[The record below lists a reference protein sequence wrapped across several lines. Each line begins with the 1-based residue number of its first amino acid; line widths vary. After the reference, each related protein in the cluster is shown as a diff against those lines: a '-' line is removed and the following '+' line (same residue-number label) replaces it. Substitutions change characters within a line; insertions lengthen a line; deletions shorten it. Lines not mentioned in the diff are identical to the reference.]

1 VAGTDAAGGCWR
13 WRWRWCWCWCWHRPG
28 GCFCGAR
35 QQSPRRCVAGG
46 AKLKRSAASSSPL
59 QLAGGRRRSSIT
71 HYPSHPHAR
80 SPRHDRLHTLH
91 PPDQSLPEN
100 HRRPAVSVSAMD
112 SLVAQY
118 SRPVDADE
126 GQTEQQQ
133 LELYSGAP
141 DLSLKFALP
150 PVAQVRLS
158 LPLAYG
164 HTG

>member
-1 VAGTDAAGGCWR
+1 MLALALALALVQWLLLRGEAAVAA
-13 WRWRWCWCWCWHRPG
+13 
-28 GCFCGAR
+28 
-35 QQSPRRCVAGG
+35 SLRCVAGG

-59 QLAGGRRRSSIT
+59 QLAGGRRRSSIA

-91 PPDQSLPEN
+91 PPRQSLFE
-100 HRRPAVSVSAMD
+100 HRRRPAVSISAMD

-158 LPLAYG
+158 LPLLLRAD
-164 HTG
+164 TPADASP